1 MRTTVT
7 VASVPRT
14 AVFEQGASLVSDES
28 AESYGE
34 PQFLQPV
41 RCVVTGHRHRFGV
54 EVELLS
60 PQPGRPAFIDFINL
74 TDEREHVTPDRFPPV
89 GTVLDAVYLCVL
101 PNGEV
106 RISL

>member
-1 MRTTVT
+1 M
-7 VASVPRT
+7 
-14 AVFEQGASLVSDES
+14 SDES
-28 AESYGE
+28 AESYGD

-60 PQPGRPAFIDFINL
+60 SQPGRPAFIDFINL

-101 PNGEV
+101 PDGEV